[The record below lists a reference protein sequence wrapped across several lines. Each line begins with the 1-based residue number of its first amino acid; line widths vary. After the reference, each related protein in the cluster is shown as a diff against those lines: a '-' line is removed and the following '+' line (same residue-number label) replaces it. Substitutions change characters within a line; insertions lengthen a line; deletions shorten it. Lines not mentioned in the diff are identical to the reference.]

1 MKRAVLLAVLVML
14 AGACTETAETA
25 PTSAAPPTESS
36 MPAAMTSPSSETTAR
51 SVGDTQMIPDPVGD
65 AGSAT
70 KGYLDTAAYGVSWS
84 EEGSGPGRTFS
95 FVFEVAK
102 PIPASFTVPMNFDAA
117 QYSFCLD
124 TDPSASPGGYP
135 FTSKEPVSCDFILTA
150 VSQGKGWTGT
160 LIDRRRL
167 ARGGKARTSEV
178 AFTIDDSRR
187 RAWFSVPSA
196 SLGDAERFGWAMSTS
211 LLLLP
216 LPSDDFIDLDAY
228 YEHMIHFGV

>member
-65 AGSAT
+65 AGPAT

-102 PIPASFTVPMNFDAA
+102 PISASFTVPMNFDAA

-124 TDPSASPGGYP
+124 TDPSSSPGGYP

-150 VSQGKGWTGT
+150 VSTGKDWSGT
-160 LIDRRRL
+160 LIDRRPL
-167 ARGGKARTSEV
+167 AHKGEART
-178 AFTIDDSRR
+178 TGIDFLIADSRTR
-187 RAWFSVPSA
+187 GWFSVPAA
-196 SLGDAERFGWAMSTS
+196 SLGDPDKFGWAMSTS
-211 LLLLP
+211 LVMLP
-216 LPSDDFIDLDAY
+216 IPSDDFTYVDAY
-228 YEHMIHFGV
+228 YEHLIHFGV